1 MWRICTTS
9 KKFISLQTLVKKPF
23 KFIRNV
29 FRATKTYQ
37 KCWKCVLR
45 EILLMTVFFGILPS
59 LLRMTLGTGSCDSYG
74 KSILVLKRLVHT
86 GTIDEFRKKTLLKR
100 EFRKKTLLTWFSSN
114 FALPRAKVAFLGY
127 SVSIEHKKKEYKL
140 CMCIPNGYTEI
151 DRVVPNFILL
161 DLEIGNI
168 RSVPSVFV
176 HVTTE

>member
-100 EFRKKTLLTWFSSN
+100 EFRKKE
-114 FALPRAKVAFLGY
+114 PC
-127 SVSIEHKKKEYKL
+127 E
-140 CMCIPNGYTEI
+140 
-151 DRVVPNFILL
+151 L
-161 DLEIGNI
+161 DLALTSHCQEQK
-168 RSVPSVFV
+168 
-176 HVTTE
+176 